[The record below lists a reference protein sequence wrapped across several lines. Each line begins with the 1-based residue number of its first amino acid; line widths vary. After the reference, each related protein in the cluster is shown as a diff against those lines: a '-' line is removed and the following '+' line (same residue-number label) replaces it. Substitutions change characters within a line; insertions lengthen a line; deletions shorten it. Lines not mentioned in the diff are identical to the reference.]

1 MRQVGKAFP
10 LHVIYQDVGKKTL
23 SSFTVFFFLW
33 LTSWMS
39 VLVFLEGLAVPNR
52 EVRKGNNRTVV
63 IMLN

>member
-10 LHVIYQDVGKKTL
+10 LHVIYQDVGKKL
-23 SSFTVFFFLW
+23 FLLLLFFFFLW
-33 LTSWMS
+33 LTSWRS
-39 VLVFLEGLAVPNR
+39 VLVVLEGLAVPNR